1 MQPVIEAEKLHFK
14 VACSSD
20 ASVLSR
26 LGKKTFSETYG
37 EANTE
42 ENMKKY
48 LRANFS
54 KKSLDAQ
61 LEDNKNF
68 FLIAFNKNKP
78 VGYAKLRENN
88 KPFHD
93 KSINVVELERIYVIK
108 EFQGQGIGSVL
119 LDKCMAFARLRRYPV
134 IWLGVWEKN
143 LDALKFYQKLG
154 FVIFGSS
161 IFELGNDLQ
170 NDYLMKK
177 DL

>member
-14 VACSSD
+14 VACVSD
-20 ASVLSR
+20 AMVLSR
-26 LGKKTFSETYG
+26 LGKKTFVETYG

-48 LRANFS
+48 LRSAFS
-54 KKSLDAQ
+54 KKSITNQ
-61 LEDNKNF
+61 LEDDKNF
-68 FLIAFNKNKP
+68 FLIAKINNKP
-78 VGYAKLRENN
+78 VAYAKLTENN

-93 KSINVVELERIYVIK
+93 KSINAVELERIYVK
-108 EFQGQGIGSVL
+108 KKFQGQGIGRTL
-119 LDKCMAFARLRRYPV
+119 LDKCLAFARLRSYPV
-134 IWLGVWEKN
+134 MWLGVWEKN
-143 LDALKFYQKLG
+143 LEALKFYQKLG

-161 IFELGNDLQ
+161 IFELGDDQQ